1 MSKTNHKE
9 EIDLLDLLQI
19 IKNGF
24 RSIGNS
30 FLRMIN
36 FFLSYGIILTVI
48 IIIGL
53 ILGYFWNKNTVNYLQ
68 TDTIVSTD
76 FEGAAYLYKKV
87 EELNFKLAVADE
99 EILKEFQQE
108 GLSKINIKVK
118 PVYFFREISNEEEA
132 YMEYLEETKS
142 LEDDEREEFLKNSV
156 KTHKLTL
163 QHPSDYD
170 SKTLLQKV
178 LKYLRN
184 NEYFNELYKDQT
196 AYITSQISHN
206 KDFIKSL
213 NLLIENYSQNKP
225 DGSNSIVVNGANFD
239 FNGLISR
246 RSELQKETSDLIQQR
261 IKNQEFL
268 KVLDEGSPKKLD
280 EKPFMSKNKM
290 ILTPIFLILLFF
302 VILFIKGILVKARNL
317 ERK

>member
-9 EIDLLDLLQI
+9 EIGIFELFNI
-19 IKNGF
+19 IKDVF
-24 RSIGNS
+24 ISIGNT
-30 FLRMIN
+30 FLRMIS
-36 FFLSYGIILTVI
+36 FLLKNSFILIGIVILGIV
-48 IIIGL
+48 
-53 ILGYFWNKNTVNYLQ
+53 LGYFWNKNSVNYLQ

-87 EELNFKLAVADE
+87 DELNFKLSVADE

-108 GLSKINIKVK
+108 GLSKISLKVK

-132 YMEYLEETKS
+132 YMEYLEESKS
-142 LEDDEREEFLKNSV
+142 LEDNEREEFLKNSV

-206 KDFIKSL
+206 KNFIKSL
-213 NLLIENYSQNKP
+213 NLLIENYSQNKS
-225 DGSNSIVVNGANFD
+225 DGTSGIVVNGANFD

-280 EKPFMSKNKM
+280 EKPLMSKNKM
-290 ILTPIFLILLFF
+290 ILTPIFLIILFF
-302 VILFIKGILVKARNL
+302 IILLLKNIIIKARNL
-317 ERK
+317 ERE

>member
-36 FFLSYGIILTVI
+36 FFLSYGIILIVI

-99 EILKEFQQE
+99 EILKEFKQE
-108 GLSKINIKVK
+108 GLSKISLKVK

-132 YMEYLEETKS
+132 YMEYLEESKS
-142 LEDDEREEFLKNSV
+142 LEDNEREEFLKNSV

-163 QHPSDYD
+163 HH
-170 SKTLLQKV
+170 L
-178 LKYLRN
+178 
-184 NEYFNELYKDQT
+184 
-196 AYITSQISHN
+196 
-206 KDFIKSL
+206 
-213 NLLIENYSQNKP
+213 
-225 DGSNSIVVNGANFD
+225 
-239 FNGLISR
+239 
-246 RSELQKETSDLIQQR
+246 
-261 IKNQEFL
+261 
-268 KVLDEGSPKKLD
+268 
-280 EKPFMSKNKM
+280 
-290 ILTPIFLILLFF
+290 
-302 VILFIKGILVKARNL
+302 
-317 ERK
+317 

>member
-9 EIDLLDLLQI
+9 EIGIFELFNI
-19 IKNGF
+19 IKDVF
-24 RSIGNS
+24 ISIGNT
-30 FLRMIN
+30 FLRMIS
-36 FFLSYGIILTVI
+36 FLLKNSFILIGIVILGIV
-48 IIIGL
+48 
-53 ILGYFWNKNTVNYLQ
+53 LGYFWNKNSVNYLQ

-87 EELNFKLAVADE
+87 DELNFKLSVADE
-99 EILKEFQQE
+99 EIIKEFQQE
-108 GLSKINIKVK
+108 GLSKISLKVK

-132 YMEYLEETKS
+132 YMEYLEESKS
-142 LEDDEREEFLKNSV
+142 LEDNEREEFLKNSV

-170 SKTLLQKV
+170 SKVLLEKV
-178 LKYLRN
+178 LKYLRS
-184 NEYFNELYKDQT
+184 NEYFTELYKDQT
-196 AYITSQISHN
+196 AYVTSQISLN
-206 KDFIKSL
+206 QEFIKSL
-213 NLLIENYSQNKP
+213 NHLIENYSQNKS
-225 DGSNSIVVNGANFD
+225 DRTSGIVVNGANFD

-280 EKPFMSKNKM
+280 EKPLMSKNKM
-290 ILTPIFLILLFF
+290 ILTPIFLIILFF
-302 VILFIKGILVKARNL
+302 IILFLKNIIIKARNL
-317 ERK
+317 ERE